1 MLVPMKSYLHENYI
15 PEENIEISSFD
26 NASLHITCS
35 DDNKTVSSIYSP
47 TPLPAFHIAFPEKAG
62 KERISEHFEEESMK
76 RDVVNKQFTTENTC
90 SQPIINDLSTLCY
103 EEVSILSQ
111 EFQPAN
117 IPLEIQINRSIP
129 YNVKESET
137 INKTTFLATNNEIL
151 VYEGIKN
158 SISDEP
164 SFNCFMNQIISE
176 RNLDKVNQ
184 ESVQVIKQ
192 ELHRIIF
199 SSDSVDNCTENEYTD
214 DGLDEE
220 NILFKLKDKNS
231 EFYRNEYETYE
242 DLKTILKFRRK
253 LVKFEN
259 TFFSEL
265 TTSEWAKTIEQNMCV
280 NPLENIKKSKINLIF
295 PELNLFFESFKA
307 NQFAYILK
315 GHILYVHYLYEI
327 MGLLTYSIFQN
338 NENFLKNKS
347 QDEISRSKILMNRR
361 IFFMRAVYFNTFLFR
376 IKIRYIFR
384 FIFDTNIKTEEE
396 FKNSLLLGLIY
407 QLKMP
412 NASKLLQ
419 KGLFDLFLNNFCV
432 PIYID
437 SILALINIYRDKFGK
452 VSTDIVSVEGKEIK
466 NLHQK
471 INLLN
476 FSQNTQTHDSRMLEI
491 FLELEC
497 RISNLERRILR
508 GSIQFMSFYAKRGYA
523 SVYKSILKQ
532 AELYYRVSN

>member
-1 MLVPMKSYLHENYI
+1 MKISFSFPATFTFLLKVFATTNQRNNKRVLEPNSIAQNSDDYPGIDGFDYLSFAKVFLIQSDPIQPQKIETSTTEFLQNKQESFQANPQTSYLHENYI

-26 NASLHITCS
+26 NASLHITCC

-76 RDVVNKQFTTENTC
+76 RDVLNKQFTTENTC
-90 SQPIINDLSTLCY
+90 SQPIINDLSTLCS

-117 IPLEIQINRSIP
+117 KPVEIQTNRSIP
-129 YNVKESET
+129 YNVKVSEI
-137 INKTTFLATNNEIL
+137 INDAKFCFRNNEIL

-158 SISDEP
+158 RILDEP

-199 SSDSVDNCTENEYTD
+199 SSDSVDNCTENKYTD
-214 DGLDEE
+214 GGLNEE

-265 TTSEWAKTIEQNMCV
+265 ATSEWSKIIEQNMCV

-307 NQFAYILK
+307 NQFAYISK

-327 MGLLTYSIFQN
+327 ISLLTYSIFQN

-361 IFFMRAVYFNTFLFR
+361 IFFMRF
-376 IKIRYIFR
+376 
-384 FIFDTNIKTEEE
+384 
-396 FKNSLLLGLIY
+396 
-407 QLKMP
+407 
-412 NASKLLQ
+412 
-419 KGLFDLFLNNFCV
+419 
-432 PIYID
+432 
-437 SILALINIYRDKFGK
+437 
-452 VSTDIVSVEGKEIK
+452 
-466 NLHQK
+466 
-471 INLLN
+471 
-476 FSQNTQTHDSRMLEI
+476 
-491 FLELEC
+491 
-497 RISNLERRILR
+497 
-508 GSIQFMSFYAKRGYA
+508 
-523 SVYKSILKQ
+523 
-532 AELYYRVSN
+532 